1 MSNIERMQD
10 EDMAFGL
17 ADDEIPTTAR
27 RQLVASAAVA
37 VVIALAAGLMAL
49 GPARRD
55 NAEVVQH
62 KFALVRQPAFVTSPD
77 QRIASAKHYEFELP

>member
-17 ADDEIPTTAR
+17 TDNEIQTTAR
-27 RQLVASAAVA
+27 RQFVASVAVA
-37 VVIALAAGLMAL
+37 LVIAAAAGLMAL

-55 NAEVVQH
+55 NAEAVQH
-62 KFALVRQPAFVTSPD
+62 KFALVRQPAFVTPPGE
-77 QRIASAKHYEFELP
+77 RVASAKRYEIELP